1 MHPTALPISWI
12 SVLTVSRWDVG
23 ADSGLASPPVIEPER
38 VPDIV
43 EALPEGPADTLFFR
57 AENVFSVDA
66 EAEDADTPLDAG
78 AKEEEFEEPMDD
90 TPPVPAV
97 TAAACCQY

>member
-12 SVLTVSRWDVG
+12 SVLTAPRWNAE

-57 AENVFSVDA
+57 VDNVFSVVA
-66 EAEDADTPLDAG
+66 EAEDAVTPLDAG